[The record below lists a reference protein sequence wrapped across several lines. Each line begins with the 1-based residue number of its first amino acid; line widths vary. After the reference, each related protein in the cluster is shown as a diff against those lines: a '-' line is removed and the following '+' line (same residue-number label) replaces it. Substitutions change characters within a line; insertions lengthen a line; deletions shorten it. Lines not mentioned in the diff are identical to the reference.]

1 MLYIAINIIIKNITL
16 AVRMEVFQLLMI
28 KEYLKLEFKI

>member
-1 MLYIAINIIIKNITL
+1 MLYIAINIIIKNIIL
-16 AVRMEVFQLLMI
+16 VVKMEVFQLLMI